1 MYVFEQQA
9 PPGRAGSARQ
19 RDVLAW
25 LLDLARRHRTAQR
38 PATQPAASTLP
49 VCNGAGFE
57 DRLQASLAAFGR
69 NLGCN
74 LSCSDERT
82 AGVPAWGRAPLRA
95 LESHREG
102 PAVRGPDGGLVGW
115 IEFDALEQVEPEQ
128 VERAAEELR
137 AIVRER
143 IDGCAGGGDGL
154 LGRYGA
160 ESFAWARLGAMPLEQ
175 AVALADAML
184 EALSA
189 PGRVAGNSR
198 NLRPSLGF
206 TYFPE
211 DGTSPAMLLSRAC
224 AAMRRARHYRMGYA
238 FYSPI
243 LDAAFASPVGVAY
256 ETPHDATRSPWA
268 GGTPRSAMA

>member
-1 MYVFEQQA
+1 MA
-9 PPGRAGSARQ
+9 PDSKTACRRTWLRSVAAGRAWPARPHG
-19 RDVLAW
+19 A
-25 LLDLARRHRTAQR
+25 AR
-38 PATQPAASTLP
+38 
-49 VCNGAGFE
+49 
-57 DRLQASLAAFGR
+57 
-69 NLGCN
+69 
-74 LSCSDERT
+74 
-82 AGVPAWGRAPLRA
+82 RAPLRA
-95 LESHREG
+95 LEGHRERSV
-102 PAVRGPDGGLVGW
+102 VRGPDGGLVGW
-115 IEFDALEQVEPEQ
+115 IEFDALERIEPGQ
-128 VERAAEELR
+128 AERAAEELR

-143 IDGCAGGGDGL
+143 IDGCAGSGDGL

-160 ESFAWARLGAMPLEQ
+160 ESFAWARLGAMQLEQ

-189 PGRVAGNSR
+189 PGRVAGASR

-243 LDAAFASPVGVAY
+243 LDAAFASPVGVAH
-256 ETPHDATRSPWA
+256 EASHDATRSPWA